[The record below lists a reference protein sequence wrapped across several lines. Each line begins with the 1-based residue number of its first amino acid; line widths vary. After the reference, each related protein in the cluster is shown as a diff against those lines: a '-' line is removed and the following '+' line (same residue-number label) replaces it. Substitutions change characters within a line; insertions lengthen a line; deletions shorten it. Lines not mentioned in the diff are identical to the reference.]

1 MPKAG
6 FPDNLETLKM
16 NIRKHFIYFIAIF
29 ALAAS
34 CTGIPGAESF
44 VAPQIVETLS
54 KVKGD
59 TVELTCV
66 YSSKVGYSQY
76 GFSYGAKN
84 DDIKDVLC
92 DDVQPNA
99 FKVEITGLP
108 YNTTFTYSAFI
119 SNGSRRY
126 KSFDAEFST
135 GPDPADTVIIDDFF
149 EDKALLSYVLNQ
161 ADKNED
167 GCLSVG
173 EARSVKSL
181 CLDYDVE
188 SLAGLEY
195 LENLTTLSCISCDIP
210 TDLDLSFLTR
220 LENLEVTWCNLKS
233 VQLPVS
239 LKYLD
244 VSHNKLKSLDLT
256 SFPSLE
262 TVICSQNTYL
272 NSLLTLKGIK
282 RLECTDTALKT
293 LDLTGYSSLE
303 ALVFASSS
311 NGVLQDIILNGCTS
325 LTELKIDTGRM
336 KTVDLSDSPNLKK
349 VAIYSGIY
357 YDLASF
363 NLSMVKN
370 VQDFTLQD
378 CPETNLDFSS
388 NCKKLKSVTVD
399 RTGVTELDFTGCP
412 DLSSITLRENSSLKS
427 VKLIAGHDYEVQV
440 YPKVEVTYE

>member
-1 MPKAG
+1 
-6 FPDNLETLKM
+6 M
-16 NIRKHFIYFIAIF
+16 NIRKRFIYFIAIF

-92 DDVQPNA
+92 DDVQPNV

-126 KSFDAEFST
+126 KSFEAEFST
-135 GPDPADTVIIDDFF
+135 GPDPADTVVIDDFF

-167 GCLSVG
+167 GRLSVG

-181 CLDYDVE
+181 YLDYDVE
-188 SLAGLEY
+188 SLAG
-195 LENLTTLSCISCDIP
+195 
-210 TDLDLSFLTR
+210 

-233 VQLPVS
+233 VKLPVS

-282 RLECTDTALKT
+282 RLECTDTSLET

-311 NGVLQDIILNGCTS
+311 NGVLQDIILKGCSS
-325 LTELKIDTGRM
+325 LTELKIETGRM

-357 YDLASF
+357 NDLASF

>member
-1 MPKAG
+1 M
-6 FPDNLETLKM
+6 
-16 NIRKHFIYFIAIF
+16 
-29 ALAAS
+29 
-34 CTGIPGAESF
+34 
-44 VAPQIVETLS
+44 
-54 KVKGD
+54 
-59 TVELTCV
+59 
-66 YSSKVGYSQY
+66 
-76 GFSYGAKN
+76 
-84 DDIKDVLC
+84 
-92 DDVQPNA
+92 
-99 FKVEITGLP
+99 
-108 YNTTFTYSAFI
+108 
-119 SNGSRRY
+119 
-126 KSFDAEFST
+126 
-135 GPDPADTVIIDDFF
+135 IIDDFF
-149 EDKALLSYVLNQ
+149 EDKTLLSYVLNQ
-161 ADKNED
+161 ADKNDD

-210 TDLDLSFLTR
+210 RDLDLSFLTR

-233 VQLPVS
+233 VNLPVS

-325 LTELKIDTGRM
+325 LTELKIETGRM
-336 KTVDLSDSPNLKK
+336 KTVDLSDSPNLKN

-363 NLSMVKN
+363 DLSMVKN

-412 DLSSITLRENSSLKS
+412 DLFSITLRENSSLKS

>member
-1 MPKAG
+1 MSKAG

-126 KSFDAEFST
+126 QSFDAEFST

-173 EARSVKSL
+173 EARSV
-181 CLDYDVE
+181 
-188 SLAGLEY
+188 
-195 LENLTTLSCISCDIP
+195 
-210 TDLDLSFLTR
+210 
-220 LENLEVTWCNLKS
+220 
-233 VQLPVS
+233 
-239 LKYLD
+239 
-244 VSHNKLKSLDLT
+244 KSLDLT

-325 LTELKIDTGRM
+325 LTELKIETGRM

-363 NLSMVKN
+363 DLSMVKN